1 MLCGFDNGLNEN
13 FGWGCE
19 TLPPRQRLE
28 ACGYDSTC
36 YISTAGLQ
44 LNAYTTQANIIGRVG
59 GNLQRLIPGTDDGGT
74 GNLDQGIF
82 NSILANVTTE
92 INGLISSIYP
102 IPMAKTGTV
111 AIVQVTS
118 VSADGLGTITG
129 IKMIS
134 NGGYAAAPASPNA
147 PAYLRFINPQ
157 AFENCWGWNFNP
169 NCQNGVGASLT
180 VAFTAPNPATPQS
193 PILVNGIPVI
203 ASGGTGYQVNDL
215 LVLTGGQSF
224 VPDKITNAATTLFC
238 YELMRRRL
246 VPDEKNPFERDAK
259 SVKDELL
266 KIANGELVLDGTYRD
281 FFGPVAAWV
290 QQSVLGG
297 NSL

>member
-1 MLCGFDNGLNEN
+1 MFFGFDNGINEN

-19 TLPPRQRLE
+19 TLPPRQRLD
-28 ACGYDSTC
+28 AWGYDQTA
-36 YISTAGLQ
+36 YISTAALQ
-44 LNAYTTQANIIGRVG
+44 VSPYTNQVNIVGRVG

-74 GNLDQGIF
+74 GNLDAVIF
-82 NSILANVTTE
+82 ASILANVTTE

-102 IPMAKTGTV
+102 IPLAKTGTV
-111 AIVQVTS
+111 AIARVTGVDS
-118 VSADGLGTITG
+118 NGAITA
-129 IKMIS
+129 IEMVS
-134 NGGYAAAPASPNA
+134 NGGYAIAPASPNN
-147 PAYLRFINPQ
+147 PAHLRFTNP
-157 AFENCWGWNFNP
+157 AAYDNCWGWNFFAA
-169 NCQNGVGASLT
+169 CQKGTGASLT
-180 VAFTAPNPATPQS
+180 VAFTTPNPVNPQS
-193 PILVNGIPVI
+193 PIVVNGVPGI
-203 ASGGTGYQVNDL
+203 ANGGTGYKTHDL

-246 VPDEKNPFERDAK
+246 VPDEKNLFEQDAK
-259 SVKDELL
+259 AVKKELL
-266 KIANGELVLDGTYRD
+266 QIANGEMVLDGTYRD

>member
-1 MLCGFDNGLNEN
+1 MFCGCDSEINDT
-13 FGWGCE
+13 FGFGSE
-19 TLPPRQRLE
+19 KLPPRQRLE
-28 ACGYDSTC
+28 ACGYDPTC

-44 LNAYTTQANIIGRVG
+44 LNAYTTQTNIIGRVG
-59 GNLQRLIPGTDDGGT
+59 GNLQRLIPATDDSGT

-82 NSILANVTTE
+82 DSILANVTTE

-102 IPMAKTGTV
+102 LPMAKTGTV
-111 AIVQVTS
+111 AILQVTS

-134 NGGYAAAPASPNA
+134 NGGYAASPASPNA

-157 AFENCWGWNFNP
+157 AHENCWGWNFDP
-169 NCQNGVGASLT
+169 QCQNGSGASLT
-180 VAFTAPNPATPQS
+180 IAFTAPNPVTAQS
-193 PILVNGIPVI
+193 PVVVNGVPVI
-203 ASGGTGYQVNDL
+203 ASGGTGYQINDM
-215 LVLTGGQSF
+215 LVLTGGKSF
-224 VPDKITNAATTLFC
+224 VPDKIINAATTLFC
-238 YELMRRRL
+238 YELLRRRL
-246 VPDEKNPFERDAK
+246 VPDEKNLFERDAK
-259 SVKDELL
+259 AVKDELL